1 MALKHMALKQT
12 PSQTVGPFFS
22 FGLTPEQYGYAF
34 RSIAGASLADAAS
47 PGERIRICG
56 RLFDGAGTA
65 LNDALIEI
73 WQADAEGRYAHPAD
87 PRSSN
92 AGFRGFGR
100 TGTGTDPDKRF
111 VFDTVMPGASAA
123 GAAPHINLIVFARG
137 MPNHLYTRMYFE
149 DQAEANARDR
159 VLQDVP
165 AERRGTLMARR
176 DGQAVERAYI
186 FDIRLQGDNETV
198 FFDV

>member
-1 MALKHMALKQT
+1 MALKQT

-22 FGLTPEQYGYAF
+22 FGLAPEQYGYAF
-34 RSIAGASLADAAS
+34 SSLAGSRLADAATA
-47 PGERIRICG
+47 GTRIRITG
-56 RLFDGAGTA
+56 RLFDGEGTA

-92 AGFRGFGR
+92 AGFTGFGR
-100 TGTGTDPDKRF
+100 VGTGTDAQKRF
-111 VFDTVMPGASAA
+111 IFDTVMPGTTAD
-123 GAAPHINLIVFARG
+123 GEAPHVSVIVFARG
-137 MPNHLYTRMYFE
+137 MLNHLYTRLYFD
-149 DQAEANARDR
+149 DQPDANARDR
-159 VLQDVP
+159 VLQGLP
-165 AERRGTLMARR
+165 ADRRATLIARR
-176 DGQAVERAYI
+176 DRQAPEPVYI